1 MKNPG
6 RGLTSGIPS
15 RLQNVR
21 RLSFVFDSIADY
33 EQDERLPEGEHVL
46 AVRSVFASRG
56 APPL

>member
-1 MKNPG
+1 V
-6 RGLTSGIPS
+6 PS

-33 EQDERLPEGEHVL
+33 EQEERLPDGEHVL